1 MIVTKEKSPALERDF
16 FLLRR
21 YVKVKF
27 MKKTTTILSDEHKNI
42 LKVIGS
48 VLKQCEEIES
58 GKEIDKDFFDKAVD
72 FIRNYADKFHHSKEE
87 DILFVELNKDG
98 VLEHCNPIGQMLHE
112 HSLGR
117 GFVKGLSESVEK
129 GDKAEAVKN
138 ARGYCELLQEHIFKE
153 DNILYPMADEA
164 LKEDAQKEI
173 AEKFAQISELKFEEK
188 DWE

>member
-1 MIVTKEKSPALERDF
+1 LIVTKEKSPALERDF

-42 LKVIGS
+42 LKVIGA
-48 VLKQCEEIES
+48 VLKQCEEIEA
-58 GKEIDKDFFDKAVD
+58 GKEIDKDFFAKAVD
-72 FIRNYADKFHHSKEE
+72 FIRNYADKFHHAKEE

-112 HSLGR
+112 HDLGR

>member
-1 MIVTKEKSPALERDF
+1 
-16 FLLRR
+16 
-21 YVKVKF
+21 
-27 MKKTTTILSDEHKNI
+27 MKKPTAVLSDEHKNI
-42 LKVIGS
+42 SCVINR
-48 VLKQCEEIES
+48 VLKECDGINS
-58 GKEIDKDFFDKAVD
+58 GNSLNEDFFIKAVD

-87 DILFVELNKDG
+87 DILFAELNKDG

-112 HSLGR
+112 HDLGR
-117 GFVKGLSESVEK
+117 GFVKGLSEAVGK

-164 LKEDAQKEI
+164 LKEGAQKEI
-173 AEKFAQISELKFEEK
+173 AEKFAKITELKFEEK